1 MKKRNVLI
9 ACVCILAAAVITL
22 AVALPKSHA
31 AIGREAR
38 KHYEEYEERLSK
50 EQGDLDE
57 NDKTSGDSL
66 VFWFP
71 VPEGYL
77 DKESDDRKYVSKTNA
92 YDTPE
97 EWAALEDVIAMREAS
112 QVPSDVIDT
121 VSTDELVLYCMNYN
135 LFVDLF
141 LFDTM
146 QDGMD
151 SMRINYNG
159 LSELINREDAAEC
172 LIRLYKLYDL
182 EAQAARDERSTI
194 RLHYLESM
202 LCMPEILDSLTAD
215 QSKELAA
222 ACADK
227 INRIVNDENC
237 IYSAGTAM
245 YLAAISQ
252 YETSV
257 EFASIIDASSGAK
270 RYVEEGILV
279 PDEISDSTI
288 GEIVSYFAEILK
300 QRAK

>member
-9 ACVCILAAAVITL
+9 ACMCILAAAVITL

-38 KHYEEYEERLSK
+38 KRYDEYEERLSK
-50 EQGDLDE
+50 GQDDLDE
-57 NDKTSGDSL
+57 DEKTNDDSL

-77 DKESDDRKYVSKTNA
+77 DKKSDDRKYVSKINA
-92 YDTPE
+92 HDTPE
-97 EWAALEDVIAMREAS
+97 EWKALEDVIAMREAS

-135 LFVDLF
+135 LFADIF
-141 LFDTM
+141 LFNTM

-182 EAQAARDERSTI
+182 DTQSVRDESSTI
-194 RLHYLESM
+194 RFHYLESM

-227 INRIVNDENC
+227 INQIVNDENC
-237 IYSAGTAM
+237 IYSASTTM

-252 YETSV
+252 YETSE

-288 GEIVSYFAEILK
+288 GEIISYFAEIL
-300 QRAK
+300 

>member
-9 ACVCILAAAVITL
+9 ACMCILAAALITL

-31 AIGREAR
+31 AIGRDAR
-38 KHYEEYEERLSK
+38 KRYEEYEERLSK

-57 NDKTSGDSL
+57 NDKTRGDSL

-135 LFVDLF
+135 LFADIF
-141 LFDTM
+141 LFNTM

>member
-31 AIGREAR
+31 AIGRDAR
-38 KHYEEYEERLSK
+38 KRYAKYKERLSK
-50 EQGDLDE
+50 GQDDLDE
-57 NDKTSGDSL
+57 NGETSGDSL

-71 VPEGYL
+71 VPEGYF
-77 DKESDDRKYVSKTNA
+77 DKESDDRKYVSKINA

-141 LFDTM
+141 LFKTM
-146 QDGMD
+146 QEGID
-151 SMRINYNG
+151 SIRINYNG
-159 LSELINREDAAEC
+159 LSELINRDDAAEC

-182 EAQAARDERSTI
+182 DAQAAQDERSTI

-252 YETSV
+252 YETSE
-257 EFASIIDASSGAK
+257 EFASIIDASSGTK

>member
-31 AIGREAR
+31 AIGRDAR
-38 KHYEEYEERLSK
+38 RRYEEYEERLSK

-77 DKESDDRKYVSKTNA
+77 DKESDDRKYVSKINA

-146 QDGMD
+146 
-151 SMRINYNG
+151 RT
-159 LSELINREDAAEC
+159 EWTVC
-172 LIRLYKLYDL
+172 
-182 EAQAARDERSTI
+182 
-194 RLHYLESM
+194 
-202 LCMPEILDSLTAD
+202 
-215 QSKELAA
+215 
-222 ACADK
+222 
-227 INRIVNDENC
+227 V
-237 IYSAGTAM
+237 
-245 YLAAISQ
+245 
-252 YETSV
+252 
-257 EFASIIDASSGAK
+257 
-270 RYVEEGILV
+270 
-279 PDEISDSTI
+279 
-288 GEIVSYFAEILK
+288 
-300 QRAK
+300 

>member
-38 KHYEEYEERLSK
+38 KRYDEYEERLSK
-50 EQGDLDE
+50 GQDDLDE
-57 NDKTSGDSL
+57 DEKTSGDSL

-77 DKESDDRKYVSKTNA
+77 DKESDDRKYVSKINA

-141 LFDTM
+141 LFKTM
-146 QDGMD
+146 QEGID
-151 SMRINYNG
+151 SIRINYNG
-159 LSELINREDAAEC
+159 LSELINRDDAAEC

-182 EAQAARDERSTI
+182 DAQAAQDERSTI

-252 YETSV
+252 YETSE
-257 EFASIIDASSGAK
+257 EFASIIDASSGTK

>member
-1 MKKRNVLI
+1 MI
-9 ACVCILAAAVITL
+9 ACMCILAAALITL

-38 KHYEEYEERLSK
+38 KRYEEYEERLSK

-227 INRIVNDENC
+227 INQIVNDENC

>member
-1 MKKRNVLI
+1 MI
-9 ACVCILAAAVITL
+9 ACVCILAAALITL

-31 AIGREAR
+31 AIGRDAR
-38 KHYEEYEERLSK
+38 KRYEEYEERLSK
-50 EQGDLDE
+50 GQDDLDE
-57 NDKTSGDSL
+57 NGETSGDSL

-77 DKESDDRKYVSKTNA
+77 DKESDDRKYVSKINA

-112 QVPSDVIDT
+112 QVPSDIIDT

-135 LFVDLF
+135 LFADMF
-141 LFDTM
+141 LFNTM

-252 YETSV
+252 YETSE

-300 QRAK
+300 QRTK

>member
-1 MKKRNVLI
+1 MI
-9 ACVCILAAAVITL
+9 ACVCILAAALITL

-31 AIGREAR
+31 AIGRDAR
-38 KHYEEYEERLSK
+38 RRYEEYEERLSK

-135 LFVDLF
+135 LFADIF
-141 LFDTM
+141 LFNTM

-182 EAQAARDERSTI
+182 DTQSVRDESSTI
-194 RLHYLESM
+194 RFHYLESM

-227 INRIVNDENC
+227 INQIVNDENC
-237 IYSAGTAM
+237 IYSASTTM

-252 YETSV
+252 YETSE